1 LRLTAER
8 SAFPMNMNRGGKLEE
23 TADAAMR
30 DSVET
35 ALAGASCSRLSAYL
49 IPAVSVSLDALFPF
63 SELSPKKYQLS
74 SRI

>member
-30 DSVET
+30 IPLKPLWPVHRVQGFRLILFLPFQS
-35 ALAGASCSRLSAYL
+35 ALMRCS
-49 IPAVSVSLDALFPF
+49 LF
-63 SELSPKKYQLS
+63 
-74 SRI
+74 RN